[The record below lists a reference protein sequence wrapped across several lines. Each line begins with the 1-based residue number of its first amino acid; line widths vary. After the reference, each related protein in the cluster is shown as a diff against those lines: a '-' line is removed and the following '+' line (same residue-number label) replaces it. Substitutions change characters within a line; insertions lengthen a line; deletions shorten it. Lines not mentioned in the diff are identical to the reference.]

1 MQSIL
6 ALFLSK
12 DNCFSRFQ
20 EIVPLSAGNVLVL
33 EDNEPAAKWL
43 ILINQ
48 ALNRSPC
55 DSSDSSHNG
64 SKSLNGSKFF
74 HKPSLKVLS
83 RNFCADGSLLKS
95 CNCLVKHYLPIGERP
110 RHRKLSDSSKRPE
123 FMSFQGR
130 GGSGMDDLIDEALDF
145 PVSPPSLGSG
155 GMCYRLIVSK
165 QMVGIFLTVWARSE
179 LVPHI
184 GHLRVCSVG
193 RGIMGC
199 LGNKVSSWIMHYSE
213 CIL

>member
-1 MQSIL
+1 M
-6 ALFLSK
+6 
-12 DNCFSRFQ
+12 
-20 EIVPLSAGNVLVL
+20 LVL

-48 ALNRSPC
+48 ALNRPTD
-55 DSSDSSHNG
+55 DSSDLSHNS

-83 RNFCADGSLLKS
+83 RNFRADGSLLKS
-95 CNCLVKHYLPIGERP
+95 CNCLAEHYLPIGDWR
-110 RHRKLSDSSKRPE
+110 RHRKLSESSNRPE

-130 GGSGMDDLIDEALDF
+130 GDSGVDDLIADAMDF
-145 PVSPPSLGSG
+145 PVSPSSPG
-155 GMCYRLIVSK
+155 GGEMCYRLIVSK

-199 LGNKVSSWIMHYSE
+199 LGNKVSS
-213 CIL
+213 